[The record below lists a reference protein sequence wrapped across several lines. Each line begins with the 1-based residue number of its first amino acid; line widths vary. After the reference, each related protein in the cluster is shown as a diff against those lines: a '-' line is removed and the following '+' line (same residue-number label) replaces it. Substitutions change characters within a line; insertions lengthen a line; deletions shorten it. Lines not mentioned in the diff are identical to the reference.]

1 VNNSLFSR
9 LQQLNPNVELVR
21 CVAHS
26 LNNAASSAANELP
39 ANVDFLGRE
48 VYNWFCHSSCVFEDR
63 KTLIQFCFTFISK
76 HRKQLYRIIVFPINN
91 SL

>member
-9 LQQLNPNVELVR
+9 LQQLNPNIELVR

-26 LNNAASSAANELP
+26 LNNAASS

-48 VYNWFCHSSCVFEDR
+48 VYNWFCHSSKRQIEY
-63 KTLIQFCFTFISK
+63 
-76 HRKQLYRIIVFPINN
+76 HRLFSMLNNGMKKQHKFNN
-91 SL
+91 SKSFLGC